1 MKEFGLVYVDSR
13 YSLWFTRLQLKKILK
28 QAKKGQSKIRL
39 DKKFVYFFS
48 SIKNYHILWPS
59 SLKGK
64 IDILVVDTY
73 SHSLTEKPMT
83 WHVSNYLSSIH
94 LFIIY
99 FYSNLIHNKRENIW
113 ECPHKSREIY
123 IYIYIFS
130 SNSRVLFLTNTYHSF
145 NAFSLSIS
153 NNICNQNLHSK
164 IWKVVREILRVSFPY
179 W

>member
-1 MKEFGLVYVDSR
+1 MIHETTIKEKFWSR
-13 YSLWFTRLQLKKILK
+13 QRKDNQRFMWTKILCT
-28 QAKKGQSKIRL
+28 
-39 DKKFVYFFS
+39 FFLTLKTTTFCDHLR
-48 SIKNYHILWPS
+48 I
-59 SLKGK
+59 KGK

-73 SHSLTEKPMT
+73 SYSLTEKPMT

-99 FYSNLIHNKRENIW
+99 FYSNLIHNKTENIW
-113 ECPHKSREIY
+113 ECPHKSRQ

-130 SNSRVLFLTNTYHSF
+130 SNSRVLFLTNAYHSF